1 MTTDIDEKRA
11 ASAQH
16 NEHDRATE
24 ASRQQHVEGNAL
36 LVDKQGQIR
45 RLPIPS
51 NSPNDPL
58 NWKAWEKSAVIF
70 CCCWFSIMGLAL
82 ASGLGAIL
90 GVFFQVY
97 GPQGYDAGQITFLLT
112 MPSLCIGL
120 GNYIILPLSLAFG
133 RRPVLVF
140 STIILLSATVG
151 SAAQNSYNGHLA
163 SRIIQGLATGASE
176 SLLPLMLTEVTFLHQ
191 RGQVFGLY
199 WMTQSVLSAVFNLA
213 SSYEAAALG
222 WRWYYW
228 VFVITIAV
236 GLIFVVFGGFET
248 KFTRPAT
255 SLDGCVVYTDEF
267 GVTHV
272 VPDNE
277 AQEYLEAVGLQH
289 SQTASSSDGVVVD
302 ARKPYLEKL
311 KLWSAPHPHPWRA
324 ILMSWTRMLQ
334 CFTSPALLYAVLI
347 SSITLAGTI
356 NMSLTYDAV
365 LQGYGW
371 LPQDVGLVNA
381 GVIVGSSLGAAYCA
395 FPGEWLTLWMARRN
409 HGVHQP
415 EHRLLVLVFPAVLGF
430 AMLLLYGYTAV
441 GAASFWPPLLAYAF
455 FQITFVSVLIVSST
469 FAAEAAPKHPGPALV
484 VVVGTKN
491 IVSFGATFGFTPM
504 LARGGYI
511 WSYGVLAGIFGGIF
525 VLGIPVYLLNP
536 KWRKYV
542 SRVEQKHGVTST
554 D

>member
-1 MTTDIDEKRA
+1 MATEIDDKKAASSQHKEDFRA
-11 ASAQH
+11 AGSP
-16 NEHDRATE
+16 
-24 ASRQQHVEGNAL
+24 SQQHVEGNAL

-58 NWKAWEKSAVIF
+58 NWKPWEKAVVIF
-70 CCCWFSIMGLAL
+70 CCCWFCESRFFVLRVTM

-90 GVFFQVY
+90 GVFFQFY

-133 RRPVLVF
+133 RRPVLII
-140 STIILLSATVG
+140 STLQRAPGVADRPGPGHGCLRIT
-151 SAAQNSYNGHLA
+151 AA
-163 SRIIQGLATGASE
+163 
-176 SLLPLMLTEVTFLHQ
+176 LMLTEVTFLHQ

-222 WRWYYW
+222 WHWYYW

-236 GLIFVVFGGFET
+236 GLVFVVLGGFET

-272 VPDNE
+272 VPDDE
-277 AQEYLEAVGLQH
+277 AQAYLDSAGLQQQ
-289 SQTASSSDGVVVD
+289 SQSASFSETAEV
-302 ARKPYLEKL
+302 RKPYLQKL
-311 KLWSAPHPHPWRA
+311 KPWSAPHPHPWRA

-334 CFTSPALLYAVLI
+334 CLTSPALLYAVLI

-371 LPQDVGLVNA
+371 LPQDVGLVNV
-381 GVIVGSSLGAAYCA
+381 GVIVGSALGAVYCA
-395 FPGEWLTLWMARRN
+395 FPGEWLTLWLARRN

-441 GAASFWPPLLAYAF
+441 GAASYWAPLLAYAL
-455 FQITFVSVLIVSST
+455 FQITRPQT
-469 FAAEAAPKHPGPALV
+469 PGAG
-484 VVVGTKN
+484 VGGGGWHQEHRLLWCYLW
-491 IVSFGATFGFTPM
+491 VHAH
-504 LARGGYI
+504 ARSRGYI

-536 KWRKYV
+536 KWRQYV

>member
-1 MTTDIDEKRA
+1 MATDIDEKRPS
-11 ASAQH
+11 SAQH
-16 NEHDRATE
+16 DEHARAAE
-24 ASRQQHVEGNAL
+24 SPSRQHIEGNAL
-36 LVDKQGQIR
+36 LVDKHGQIR

-51 NSPNDPL
+51 SSPNDPL
-58 NWKAWEKSAVIF
+58 NWKTWEKSAVIL
-70 CCCWFSIMGLAL
+70 CCCWFYNLPVDDAVPVHR
-82 ASGLGAIL
+82 A
-90 GVFFQVY
+90 
-97 GPQGYDAGQITFLLT
+97 GYEIRTT
-112 MPSLCIGL
+112 PLCAAAVL
-120 GNYIILPLSLAFG
+120 SRVADDSQGNYIILPLSLAFG
-133 RRPVLVF
+133 RRPVLVL
-140 STIILLSATVG
+140 SSIVLLGATIG

-236 GLIFVVFGGFET
+236 GLVFTVFGGFET

-277 AQEYLEAVGLQH
+277 AQEYLEAMGLQ
-289 SQTASSSDGVVVD
+289 QAQAASE
-302 ARKPYLEKL
+302 ATTTEIRKPYLQKL
-311 KLWSAPHPHPWRA
+311 RLWSAPHPHPWRTMV
-324 ILMSWTRMLQ
+324 LSWTRMLQ

-371 LPQDVGLVNA
+371 LPQEVGLVNV
-381 GVIVGSSLGAAYCA
+381 GVIVGSSLGALYCT
-395 FPGEWLTLWMARRN
+395 FPGEWLMLWLARRN

-441 GAASFWPPLLAYAF
+441 GAASFWAPLLAYAF

-525 VLGIPVYLLNP
+525 ILGIPVYLLNP
-536 KWRKYV
+536 KWREYV
-542 SRVEQKHGVTST
+542 SHIEQKHGVIST

>member
-1 MTTDIDEKRA
+1 MAMDIDNKKA
-11 ASAQH
+11 ASSQH
-16 NEHDRATE
+16 KEDARTADSG
-24 ASRQQHVEGNAL
+24 ASLQHVEGNAL
-36 LVDKQGQIR
+36 LVDKRGQIR

-58 NWKAWEKSAVIF
+58 NWARWEKSAVIF
-70 CCCWFSIMGLAL
+70 CCCWFS
-82 ASGLGAIL
+82 SGLGAIL
-90 GVFFQVY
+90 GVFFQFY
-97 GPQGYDAGQITFLLT
+97 GPQGYDSSQITFLLT

-133 RRPVLVF
+133 RRPVLVL
-140 STIILLSATVG
+140 STVVLLGATIG
-151 SAAQNSYNGHLA
+151 SAAQDSYNGHLA

-236 GLIFVVFGGFET
+236 GLVLVVFGGFET

-272 VPDNE
+272 VPDSE
-277 AQEYLEAVGLQH
+277 GQAYLEAVGLQ
-289 SQTASSSDGVVVD
+289 SSSPSSG
-302 ARKPYLEKL
+302 AATSELRTSYLQKL

-334 CFTSPALLYAVLI
+334 CLTSPALLYAVLI

-371 LPQDVGLVNA
+371 LPQDVGLVNI
-381 GVIVGSSLGAAYCA
+381 GVIVGSTLGAVYCA

-441 GAASFWPPLLAYAF
+441 GAASFWPPAAGLRLLPDHLR
-455 FQITFVSVLIVSST
+455 QRPDRVVDLRGRGGP
-469 FAAEAAPKHPGPALV
+469 EAPGPGPGRRRRHQEHRLLWRHLRLHAH
-484 VVVGTKN
+484 
-491 IVSFGATFGFTPM
+491 
-504 LARGGYI
+504 ARPWGYV

-525 VLGIPVYLLNP
+525 VLGVPVYLLNP

>member
-1 MTTDIDEKRA
+1 
-11 ASAQH
+11 
-16 NEHDRATE
+16 
-24 ASRQQHVEGNAL
+24 
-36 LVDKQGQIR
+36 
-45 RLPIPS
+45 
-51 NSPNDPL
+51 
-58 NWKAWEKSAVIF
+58 
-70 CCCWFSIMGLAL
+70 MGLAL
-82 ASGLGAIL
+82 AS
-90 GVFFQVY
+90 
-97 GPQGYDAGQITFLLT
+97 
-112 MPSLCIGL
+112 GL

-133 RRPVLVF
+133 RRPVLIL
-140 STIILLSATVG
+140 STIVLLAATIG
-151 SAAQNSYNGHLA
+151 SAAQDSYNGHLV

-236 GLIFVVFGGFET
+236 GLVFVIFGGFET
-248 KFTRPAT
+248 KFARPAT

-277 AQEYLEAVGLQH
+277 AQEYLDTSGLRQAQ
-289 SQTASSSDGVVVD
+289 STPSSEVTEM
-302 ARKPYLEKL
+302 RKLYLQKL
-311 KLWSAPHPHPWRA
+311 KPWSAPHPHPWRA

-334 CFTSPALLYAVLI
+334 CLTSPALLYAVLI

-371 LPQDVGLVNA
+371 LPQDVGLVNI
-381 GVIVGSSLGAAYCA
+381 GVIVGSALGAVYCA
-395 FPGEWLTLWMARRN
+395 FPGEWLVLGMARRN

-430 AMLLLYGYTAV
+430 AMLLMYGYTAV
-441 GAASFWPPLLAYAF
+441 GAASYWAPLLAYAL

-504 LARGGYI
+504 LARGGYV

-536 KWRKYV
+536 KWRQYV

>member
-1 MTTDIDEKRA
+1 MAMGTDDKTA
-11 ASAQH
+11 ASSQH
-16 NEHDRATE
+16 KEVTRTAE
-24 ASRQQHVEGNAL
+24 SSSQQHVEGNAL
-36 LVDKQGQIR
+36 LVDKQGRIR

-90 GVFFQVY
+90 GVFFQFY

-133 RRPVLVF
+133 RRPVLVL
-140 STIILLSATVG
+140 STSVLLGATIG
-151 SAAQNSYNGHLA
+151 SAAQDSYNGHLA

-199 WMTQSVLSAVFNLA
+199 WMTQSVLSAAFNLA

-236 GLIFVVFGGFET
+236 GLVFVVFGGFET

-267 GVTHV
+267 GVTRV
-272 VPDNE
+272 VPDSE
-277 AQEYLEAVGLQH
+277 AQEYLEAVDLQ
-289 SQTASSSDGVVVD
+289 QQQPPPD
-302 ARKPYLEKL
+302 AAATEMRKPYLQKL

-324 ILMSWTRMLQ
+324 ILASWARMLQ

-371 LPQDVGLVNA
+371 LPQDVGLVNV
-381 GVIVGSSLGAAYCA
+381 GVIVGSALGAAYCA
-395 FPGEWLTLWMARRN
+395 FPGEWLTVWMARHN

-441 GAASFWPPLLAYAF
+441 GGASYWAPLLAYAF
-455 FQITFVSVLIVSST
+455 FQITFVSVLIVSSN
-469 FAAEAAPKHPGPALV
+469 FAAEAARS
-484 VVVGTKN
+484 T
-491 IVSFGATFGFTPM
+491 
-504 LARGGYI
+504 RGR
-511 WSYGVLAGIFGGIF
+511 L
-525 VLGIPVYLLNP
+525 
-536 KWRKYV
+536 
-542 SRVEQKHGVTST
+542 
-554 D
+554 